1 MLQVWR
7 DHKWLISSG
16 PPSRAYIQFNRV
28 SPEKNG
34 RKQTK
39 TQAVQDVQERG
50 VRPISY
56 VRFYRAILSHDRAT
70 LSQSRTEWS
79 TDFSYEYCKLIENNS
94 SNKVS
99 VFVWLLITF
108 TEIVVGS
115 IQKFDRQC
123 ILK

>member
-1 MLQVWR
+1 M
-7 DHKWLISSG
+7 
-16 PPSRAYIQFNRV
+16 
-28 SPEKNG
+28 
-34 RKQTK
+34 
-39 TQAVQDVQERG
+39 QERG

-56 VRFYRAILSHDRAT
+56 VRFYRAIKSHDRAT
-70 LSQSRTEWS
+70 LSQSRTERS
-79 TDFSYEYCKLIENNS
+79 TDFSYKYCKLIENNS

-99 VFVWLLITF
+99 VFVWLLIIF